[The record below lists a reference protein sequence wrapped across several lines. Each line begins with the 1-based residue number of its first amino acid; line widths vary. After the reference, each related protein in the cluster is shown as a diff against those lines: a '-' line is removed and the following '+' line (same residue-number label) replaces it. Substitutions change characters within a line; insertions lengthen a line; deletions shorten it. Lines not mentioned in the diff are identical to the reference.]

1 MSVKLGLRRLF
12 PIYFVIIFLFVLS
25 AIWGSKATTVMSEN
39 KPILGRT
46 CIILDAGHG
55 GEDGGA
61 VSCTGV
67 CESQINLE
75 IALRLE
81 SLLHFLGY
89 DTSMIRTTDRS
100 VYTAGETIAARKV
113 SDLKERV
120 RIVNEAENA
129 LLVSIHQ
136 NYFTD
141 GKYSGAQVFY
151 NNHTQSRS
159 LAEHI
164 QSELVRHLN
173 PGSNR
178 KSKKADGIYV
188 MEHVCCPSVLIEC
201 GFLSNPEEE
210 AKLRNSE
217 YQKALSCVIATALS
231 QHIALDA
238 SAND

>member
-1 MSVKLGLRRLF
+1 MSVKLGFRCLY
-12 PIYFVIIFLFVLS
+12 PIYFVVISLFLLS
-25 AIWGSKATTVMSEN
+25 AIWSSKVTTVMSE
-39 KPILGRT
+39 KAPIPRRT
-46 CIILDAGHG
+46 CIIIDAGHG

-67 CESQINLE
+67 RESQINLE

-81 SLLHFLGY
+81 NLLHLLGY
-89 DTSMIRTTDRS
+89 DTSMIRVTDRS
-100 VYTAGETIAARKV
+100 VYTTGETIAARKV

-120 RIVNEAENA
+120 RIVNETECA

-141 GKYSGAQVFY
+141 GKYHGAQVFY
-151 NNHTQSRS
+151 NNHAQSRG
-159 LAEHI
+159 LAENM
-164 QSELVRHLN
+164 QSALVRHLN

-178 KSKKADGIYV
+178 NCKKANGIYV
-188 MEHVCCPSVLIEC
+188 MEHATCPSVLIEC

-210 AKLRNSE
+210 AKLRSSA
-217 YQKALSCVIATALS
+217 YQKALSCVIATTLS
-231 QHIALDA
+231 QYIALDA

>member
-1 MSVKLGLRRLF
+1 MKLDLRRLF
-12 PIYFVIIFLFVLS
+12 PIYFVMISLFVLL
-25 AIWGSKATTVMSEN
+25 AIGGSKATTAMSE
-39 KPILGRT
+39 KAPIFGRT
-46 CIILDAGHG
+46 CIIIDAGHG

-81 SLLHFLGY
+81 DLLHLLGY
-89 DTSMIRTTDRS
+89 DTSMIRATDRS
-100 VYTAGETIAARKV
+100 VYTTGETIAARKV

-136 NYFTD
+136 NYFAEE
-141 GKYSGAQVFY
+141 KYSGAQVFY
-151 NNHTQSRS
+151 SDHPQGRS
-159 LAEHI
+159 LAECI
-164 QSELVRHLN
+164 QSTLVQHLN

-178 KSKKADGIYV
+178 NIKKAEGIYL
-188 MEHVCCPSVLIEC
+188 MEHANCPSVLIEC

-231 QHIALDA
+231 QYVTLDA
-238 SAND
+238 SVND